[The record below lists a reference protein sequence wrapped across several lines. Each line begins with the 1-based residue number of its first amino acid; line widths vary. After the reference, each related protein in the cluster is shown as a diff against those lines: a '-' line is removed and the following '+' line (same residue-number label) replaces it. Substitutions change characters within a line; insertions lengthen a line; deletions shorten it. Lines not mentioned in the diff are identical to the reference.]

1 MNQNKYQLPRQN
13 KGVPPMDFQ
22 KIQKE
27 QQQKQIDTQ
36 NKISLAMAEDFTLI
50 SDLIS
55 EENYEK
61 LKNFIMPTFAKIPA
75 STFKVGVND
84 YLELFLRIFDKDEK
98 NFNLIEI
105 GMLADMIFQSSH
117 DLDDKEDIIELLK
130 FRVDMLPLFIVFNEK
145 RTAITNYTIQQMES
159 SIPVIQ
165 NSIIKG

>member
-1 MNQNKYQLPRQN
+1 
-13 KGVPPMDFQ
+13 
-22 KIQKE
+22 
-27 QQQKQIDTQ
+27 
-36 NKISLAMAEDFTLI
+36 
-50 SDLIS
+50 
-55 EENYEK
+55 
-61 LKNFIMPTFAKIPA
+61 MPTFAKIPA